1 MDLYTLTDQ
10 FLSNDPVDEYVSAIW
25 TERYSE
31 KGEVRLIVPAS
42 SENMAKLA
50 DGTYLA
56 LRGTQEVMILET
68 QSFEDNLI
76 TIVGQTLPG
85 FLDNRVAWF
94 KNPDYHSVDRPDKIV
109 DFTLP
114 EEDDPP
120 ELTASEFVAYVVDK
134 MVINPVPIPGA
145 DFTGSLKN
153 ANLDWNFDKIENLE
167 MGDIDS
173 SGDPDRFTFP
183 IGPLYKGIETLAKQ
197 EGFGFTIYLDHADIS
212 SGYVLKFKTYRGVDR
227 TTGGTHPLVRLT
239 PDMDSLSN
247 LKEVRSRAN
256 FKNVVYVWY
265 KGLLTIHYLDPTAP
279 KPEGFERRV
288 MVIDAEGEPVGR
300 KVVYGQ
306 GTYGPGGGTW
316 TRYEVGTAEIAAF
329 REQNAKDA
337 LANNNYILAIDG
349 ETSPQNDYKYGTD
362 YGLGDLIE
370 LEGITGGISKARIT
384 EYIRS
389 EDVTGEREY
398 PTISVI

>member
-10 FLSNDPVDEYVSAIW
+10 FLSDQPVDEYVSAIW
-25 TERYSE
+25 TERYSS
-31 KGEVRLIVPAS
+31 KGEVQLVVPFS
-42 SENMAKLA
+42 HENLTKLA
-50 DGTYLA
+50 DGTFLA
-56 LRGTQEVMILET
+56 LRGTDEVMILET
-68 QSFEDNLI
+68 QDIKDNLI
-76 TIVGQTLPG
+76 TVVGQTLPG
-85 FLDNRVAWF
+85 FLDNRIAWF
-94 KNPDYHSVDRPDKIV
+94 KNPDYDSTDQPDKIV

-114 EEDDPP
+114 PEDEEPT
-120 ELTASEFVAYVVDK
+120 LRAGEFVAYVVDK

-145 DFTGSLKN
+145 DFNGTGDES
-153 ANLDWNFDKIENLE
+153 NLDWEFEIIPNLE
-167 MGDIDS
+167 IGEVDI
-173 SGDPDRFTFP
+173 SGDPERFTFP
-183 IGPLYKGIETLAKQ
+183 IGPLYKGIETIAQQ
-197 EGFGFTIYLDHADIS
+197 EGMGFTLYLDHADIS

-227 TTGGTHPLVRLT
+227 TTGGTHSLVRLT

-265 KGLLTIHYLDPTAP
+265 KGERSIHYLDPTAP

-300 KVVYGQ
+300 KVQY
-306 GTYGPGGGTW
+306 PGGYFGGYTK
-316 TRYEVGTAEIAAF
+316 YVVGASEIAAF
-329 REQNAKDA
+329 RAQNAKDA

-349 ETSPQNDYKYGTD
+349 ETSPNNDYKYGVD

-370 LEGITGGISKARIT
+370 LEGITGGITKARIT